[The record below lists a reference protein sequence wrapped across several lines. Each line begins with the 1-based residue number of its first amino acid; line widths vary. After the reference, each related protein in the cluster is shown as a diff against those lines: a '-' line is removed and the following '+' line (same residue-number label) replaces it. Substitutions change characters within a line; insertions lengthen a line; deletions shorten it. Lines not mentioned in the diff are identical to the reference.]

1 LFFMRGAVLSA
12 DLAPGAGLK
21 EARKVLANI
30 SARHEIFRTAYD
42 TIAGEPVRHV
52 LPDYPHKVME
62 ADAPVYPVMGNT
74 SSLSPDD
81 LARVWLTPGEEGRL
95 RLTID
100 MNEMITDSWSC
111 ARLHPELE
119 ALGASTGSPA
129 PALTAPPAGYST
141 FAREQRERQLPAEL
155 AEYWRGQLAGMAPP
169 EYIDRDGPDPSGDVA
184 GERVVIF
191 SDDMTESL
199 RDLCRRLHL
208 SPFMAAVAVVKMLLA
223 SRSGARDIT
232 LTTMTGNRASRWTDV
247 QGNFSNVVLLRSTL
261 PEDPSFSDALAV
273 SRSNVLGALGHLGM
287 PFLQLHEILGGPVA
301 LPPIRVQFLAQRAH
315 HYRML
320 DTRPSGDAWIEDAV
334 FAGFP
339 MDIGFAEDRKN
350 RIAIW
355 MSYDPRIFR
364 HSTAGQLL
372 EQCCSVLRL
381 ACKEPS
387 LTCSALRAH
396 LDLAT

>member
-1 LFFMRGAVLSA
+1 MRGAVLSA

-21 EARKVLANI
+21 EARNILANI

-42 TIAGEPVRHV
+42 TIGGEPVRHV

-74 SSLSPDD
+74 ASLSPDD

-119 ALGASTGSPA
+119 AMGASASAAA
-129 PALTAPPAGYST
+129 PALAAEPTGYSA
-141 FAREQRERQLPAEL
+141 FAREQRERALPAAL
-155 AEYWRGQLAGMAPP
+155 AEYWHDQLAGMAPP
-169 EYIDRDGPDPSGDVA
+169 EYLDRDGPDPSGDVA

-191 SDDMTESL
+191 SDDMTESMRELCHQL
-199 RDLCRRLHL
+199 RL
-208 SPFMAAVAVVKMLLA
+208 SPFMAAVGVVNMLLA

-232 LTTMTGNRASRWTDV
+232 LTTMTGNRASRWIDV
-247 QGNFSNVVLLRSTL
+247 QGNFSNVLLLRSNL
-261 PEDPSFSDALAV
+261 PEDPSFAEVLAV
-273 SRSNVLGALGHLGM
+273 SRSSVLGALGHHGM
-287 PFLQLHEILGGPVA
+287 PFLQLREVLGGPVA

-339 MDIGFAEDRKN
+339 MDIGFAEDRRN

-364 HSTAGQLL
+364 HSTAGNLL
-372 EQCCSVLRL
+372 EQCCSSLRL
-381 ACKEPS
+381 VCKQPS
-387 LTCSALRAH
+387 LNCSDLRGR
-396 LDLAT
+396 LGLAS